1 MNSNEFLL
9 VLSVLALWVC
19 AIAIVWFVFVVRRE
33 FEHFRHKEMVELLD
47 DNAFRFPPDLR
58 ADETP
63 LAGRFVCHWILHHDQ
78 SMKFEEY
85 SKYSHRVQIGILEV
99 VMAYDRVINHFD
111 LGLSKKV
118 VVKVKG
124 QEFKELWRI
133 MEPVIL
139 QLRREPGGFPLLC
152 IALQKFVKSNEF
164 DRLLARMK
172 ADTSLP
178 IRM

>member
-33 FEHFRHKEMVELLD
+33 FAHFRHKEMFELLD
-47 DNAFRFPPDLR
+47 DNAFRFPTDLR
-58 ADETP
+58 ADETA
-63 LAGRFVCHWILHHDQ
+63 LAGCFVRHWLLHHDR
-78 SMKFEEY
+78 SMQFEEY

-124 QEFKELWRI
+124 QEFKELWRV
-133 MEPVIL
+133 MQPVIL
-139 QLRREPGGFPLLC
+139 QLRREPGGFSSLC
-152 IALQKFVKSNEF
+152 IALQKFVQSDEF
-164 DRLLARMK
+164 ERLLGRMK
-172 ADTSLP
+172 PETSLP

>member
-1 MNSNEFLL
+1 MNPREMLL
-9 VLSVLALWVC
+9 VLSVLGIWVG
-19 AIAIVWFVFVVRRE
+19 AISLAWLLFFVQRE
-33 FEHFRHKEMVELLD
+33 TKFFLQKEIFEILD
-47 DNAFRFPPDLR
+47 DDRFRFPTDLR

-63 LAGRFVCHWILHHDQ
+63 LAGRFVRHWILHHDR

-99 VMAYDRVINHFD
+99 LMAYDRVINSFD

-164 DRLLARMK
+164 DRLLARIK
-172 ADTSLP
+172 TDTSLP